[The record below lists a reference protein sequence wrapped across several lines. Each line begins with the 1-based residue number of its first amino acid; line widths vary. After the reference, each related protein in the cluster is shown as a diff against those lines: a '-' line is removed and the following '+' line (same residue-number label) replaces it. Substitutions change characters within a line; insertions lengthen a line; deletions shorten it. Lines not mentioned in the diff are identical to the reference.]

1 MLISYTHWA
10 PKSLFLILV
19 FSPGLK
25 KDGHLLPAV
34 NHLLEGRAGAAE
46 ILAFLNTAMAFS

>member
-1 MLISYTHWA
+1 MLVSYTHWS
-10 PKSLFLILV
+10 PKSLFLFLV

-46 ILAFLNTAMAFS
+46 ILAFLNTGMAFS